1 MAVDEGYKEYILDQL
16 SEFGGVQSRKMFG
29 GIGFFKEGTMFAM
42 IGGGVF
48 RLRADDQTVPDFEA
62 HGMEPFNPYPDKG
75 RKGMPY
81 WEVPLSVF
89 EDKHELK
96 IWATKAYE
104 AALRGK
110 K

>member
-1 MAVDEGYKEYILDQL
+1 MAVDESQKAYILDQL
-16 SEFGGVQSRKMFG
+16 SEFGEVKAKNMFG
-29 GIGFFKEGTMFAM
+29 GVGYFKDGVMFAM

-48 RLRADDQTVPDFEA
+48 RLRADEQTEADFKA
-62 HGMEPFNPYPDKG
+62 HGMEHFNPYPNKS

-96 IWATKAYE
+96 EWARKAYE